1 MKEMRRPVGVKGL
14 SMAASAAL
22 MMALLIL
29 SRPAGVSGAAFIEW
43 TLPPS
48 GAMPYGIAATG
59 GLPTIWFVEHTVS
72 RLGRLDPTTGEI
84 KEYQLPAGRPWD
96 IKLDTDPS
104 GNFRSAWI
112 SFYQKFAPPGTSVEE
127 YYIGKYDGSDLHL
140 FKIPIAGDVKPRGIW
155 LERDPM
161 TPQLDVKYVWIAME
175 GGYIG
180 RLDPVNPQA
189 GSTWSF
195 SYWKLPSDAKPVSI
209 IFVPMYGGV
218 FYTDEGRDVIG
229 FLNPYPSATLVE
241 WPAYIGATK
250 RDSNPWGIAVDKD
263 GNIWFTEAGSPDGR
277 SRIGKL
283 NPYTNVLT
291 EYRIPTDN
299 AEPRGILVDNV
310 DELGRLRPGFAGR
323 IWIAEHRGNKIAKF
337 DPEGNTFVEF
347 TRAVSGAPH
356 GLAMDLTASPK
367 IWFTDEGGARIGR
380 IDPNIAIAATST
392 NFISTA
398 TTSVTTQ
405 TAAAGATT
413 SYTFTAPGTAA
424 TTVATSM
431 IGNFI
436 TSTWTSTTAS
446 TYYEATETSQVLIGT
461 TYVTV
466 TEVSASTRSTTV
478 PATWT
483 ETITVAPSTSTALVS
498 ATTTTMVSTTTMTIP
513 ITATSTSL
521 YLTTTH
527 STSTTTTT
535 QTVVTTATYIT
546 AAAGPPGA
554 PAIPGF
560 PIESI
565 AIGLSAGLS
574 ALALA
579 GRGRRRRA

>member
-1 MKEMRRPVGVKGL
+1 MKEMRRPIGVKGL
-14 SMAASAAL
+14 SLAASAAL

-43 TLPPS
+43 TIPPA
-48 GAMPYGIAATG
+48 GATPYGIAATG
-59 GLPTIWFVEHTVS
+59 GLPSIWFVEHVVS

-112 SFYQKFAPPGTSVEE
+112 SFYQKFAPPPGTSGEE

-189 GSTWSF
+189 GSNWSF
-195 SYWKLPSDAKPVSI
+195 SYWKLPSGAKPVSI

-229 FLNPYPSATLVE
+229 FLNPYPNATLVE
-241 WPAYIGATK
+241 WRTIASG
-250 RDSNPWGIAVDKD
+250 SHPWGIAVDKD
-263 GNIWFTEAGSPDGR
+263 GNIWFTEAGSTDGR

-310 DELGRLRPGFAGR
+310 DELGRLRPGFAGK

-413 SYTFTAPGTAA
+413 SYTFTASGTAA
-424 TTVATSM
+424 TIVAIST

-466 TEVSASTRSTTV
+466 TEVSTSTRSTAV

-498 ATTTTMVSTTTMTIP
+498 ATTTMVSTTTMTIP

>member
-1 MKEMRRPVGVKGL
+1 
-14 SMAASAAL
+14 
-22 MMALLIL
+22 
-29 SRPAGVSGAAFIEW
+29 
-43 TLPPS
+43 
-48 GAMPYGIAATG
+48 
-59 GLPTIWFVEHTVS
+59 
-72 RLGRLDPTTGEI
+72 
-84 KEYQLPAGRPWD
+84 
-96 IKLDTDPS
+96 
-104 GNFRSAWI
+104 
-112 SFYQKFAPPGTSVEE
+112 
-127 YYIGKYDGSDLHL
+127 
-140 FKIPIAGDVKPRGIW
+140 
-155 LERDPM
+155 
-161 TPQLDVKYVWIAME
+161 
-175 GGYIG
+175 
-180 RLDPVNPQA
+180 
-189 GSTWSF
+189 
-195 SYWKLPSDAKPVSI
+195 
-209 IFVPMYGGV
+209 MYGGV
-218 FYTDEGRDVIG
+218 FYTDRGRDKIG
-229 FLNPYPSATLVE
+229 FLNPYPKATLVE
-241 WPAYIGATK
+241 WPTIAPGSDPY
-250 RDSNPWGIAVDKD
+250 GIAVDKD
-263 GNIWFTEAGSPDGR
+263 GNIWFTESGSTDGR

-283 NPYTNVLT
+283 NPMTNVLT
-291 EYRIPTDN
+291 EYRIPSDN

-310 DELGRLRPGFAGR
+310 AELGRVRPGFAGR
-323 IWIAEHRGNKIAKF
+323 IWVAEHRGNKIAKF

-347 TRAVSGAPH
+347 TRPVSGAPH

-398 TTSVTTQ
+398 TTSITTM
-405 TAAAGATT
+405 TSTVGATT
-413 SYTFTAPGTAA
+413 STTIAGTSA
-424 TTVATSM
+424 TTVVVTSRVTA
-431 IGNFI
+431 I

-446 TYYEATETSQVLIGT
+446 TYYEVTETSQVLIGT
-461 TYVTV
+461 TYATV
-466 TEVSASTRSTTV
+466 TEVSTSTRSTTV

-498 ATTTTMVSTTTMTIP
+498 AITTTTVSTTTMTIP

-521 YLTTTH
+521 YLTTTY